1 MPMNLCS
8 FLFIG
13 LLTLPIPAWGCFHL
27 NDTLSTDTLRNIQ
40 LQEVVKV
47 GKRINK
53 LHNPQMGMTVMDYHA
68 IKSVPT
74 LLGESDIIK
83 ALQLQPGVS
92 AGTEGFAGMFVRGGE
107 NDENMFL
114 IDGNPVY
121 QMNHLGG
128 LFSAYNADAIDG
140 LTFYK
145 SAFPAR
151 YGGRLSSV
159 TDISMKSGDYE
170 HWKRN

>member
-1 MPMNLCS
+1 M
-8 FLFIG
+8 
-13 LLTLPIPAWGCFHL
+13 PIPAWGDFHS
-27 NDTLSTDTLRNIQ
+27 NDTIPTDTLRNIQ

-53 LHNPQMGMTVMDYHA
+53 LHNPQMGMTVMDYHT

-107 NDENMFL
+107 N
-114 IDGNPVY
+114 
-121 QMNHLGG
+121 
-128 LFSAYNADAIDG
+128 
-140 LTFYK
+140 
-145 SAFPAR
+145 
-151 YGGRLSSV
+151 
-159 TDISMKSGDYE
+159 
-170 HWKRN
+170 